1 MAAGIAPQCIL
12 EIGCIPKM
20 ETMMKRLKLLGTV
33 ALLTAILPL
42 STSSSSLAAGQGPGP
57 CTRPSGA
64 AVAPEGP
71 AMSGG
76 QLMAGVGQCRTI
88 AGGYYAR
95 NNWDHDAW
103 NRGYGYDAPG
113 WRTNGSARDY

>member
-1 MAAGIAPQCIL
+1 
-12 EIGCIPKM
+12 M
-20 ETMMKRLKLLGTV
+20 ETMMKRFKLLGAV

-76 QLMAGVGQCRTI
+76 QLMAGVGQCRYI
-88 AGGYYAR
+88 ESPNQARYYQDR
-95 NNWDHDAW
+95 YHRD
-103 NRGYGYDAPG
+103 RGYDAPD
-113 WRTNGSARDY
+113 WNVTGSSRDY

>member
-1 MAAGIAPQCIL
+1 
-12 EIGCIPKM
+12 
-20 ETMMKRLKLLGTV
+20 MKRLKLLGTV

-57 CTRPSGA
+57 CTRPAGA
-64 AVAPEGP
+64 AVSAEGP

-76 QLMAGVGQCRTI
+76 QLMAGVGQCQPI

-95 NNWDHDAW
+95 DNWNHDYW

-113 WRTNGSARDY
+113 WRENGFGRDY